1 LIQILLRGG
10 ITVSSEHHEIQ
21 NGGLEIDQDED
32 GRVRIG
38 NVVPG
43 ISRGDDE
50 PTEDKVVGR
59 VVQPEHPLTD
69 VVAKVIR
76 AAQQVYQELGPGFEL
91 DIYDRA
97 LALELAGQK
106 LTFSQG
112 ENIDIYYRG
121 KKVGRTA
128 VAFVVEA
135 IIVELKVESDLADR
149 AVLQTSSHLRASPYD
164 IALLLNFGAEELEY
178 AQISAEDPGH

>member
-1 LIQILLRGG
+1 
-10 ITVSSEHHEIQ
+10 VSAERPEIQ

-43 ISRGDDE
+43 KASGDDVDAA
-50 PTEDKVVGR
+50 DKVVGR

-69 VVAKVIR
+69 VVAKVVQ
-76 AAQQVYQELGPGFEL
+76 AAQLVYQELGPGLEL

-97 LALELAGQK
+97 LAFELAGQR

-121 KKVGRTA
+121 KKVGR
-128 VAFVVEA
+128 VVVDYVVEA
-135 IIVELKVESDLADR
+135 VIVELKAESVLADR
-149 AVLQTSSHLRASPYD
+149 AVLQISSHLRASPYD
-164 IALLLNFGAEELEY
+164 IAVLLNFGAEELEY
-178 AQISAEDPGH
+178 AQISAEDPRH